1 MSDPTPDSI
10 PAVAA
15 LTKPPKTAK
24 LKTLGTTAPIDRSFN
39 NGSSVSIG
47 TCSVGM
53 LTEFHAANNRASTK
67 TSGVGVSQKTFRGGR
82 HNVTLT
88 VGFLGSKCPLPGS
101 VMALAAALTD
111 GGSYSYPAVGLTQ
124 VRISGRKDA
133 TIEGSITGRPAPPR
147 WPPRSR
153 PPPWATSVSTAA
165 RRPSP
170 ARAAPPPSARPNS
183 LNSLTYEGTC
193 AEAEDTGAG
202 DPSVIV
208 TPGIPD
214 ETVTIEAVGSVTL
227 AQGDVGP
234 LTVAWNDGGTIGS
247 GDYWEVMTAKDGGQE
262 DGEITCEYTFK
273 RRKSASA

>member
-1 MSDPTPDSI
+1 MG
-10 PAVAA
+10 VAA
-15 LTKPPKTAK
+15 
-24 LKTLGTTAPIDRSFN
+24 
-39 NGSSVSIG
+39 
-47 TCSVGM
+47 
-53 LTEFHAANNRASTK
+53 
-67 TSGVGVSQKTFRGGR
+67 KTFRGGR

-101 VMALAAALTD
+101 VMALATALTD

-133 TIEGSITGRPAPPR
+133 TIEGSITGRPAPAR

-170 ARAAPPPSARPNS
+170 ARAAPPPSAPPPIRSIRSP
-183 LNSLTYEGTC
+183 TKAP

-202 DPSVIV
+202 NPSVIV

-227 AQGDVGP
+227 AQGDVG
-234 LTVAWNDGGTIGS
+234 
-247 GDYWEVMTAKDGGQE
+247 
-262 DGEITCEYTFK
+262 
-273 RRKSASA
+273 R

>member
-1 MSDPTPDSI
+1 M
-10 PAVAA
+10 
-15 LTKPPKTAK
+15 
-24 LKTLGTTAPIDRSFN
+24 TTAPIDRSFN

-67 TSGVGVSQKTFRGGR
+67 TSGVGVAAKTFRGGR
-82 HNVTLT
+82 NNVTLT

-133 TIEGSITGRPAPPR
+133 TIEGSITGRPAPTAL
-147 WPPRSR
+147 
-153 PPPWATSVSTAA
+153 ATTVSASALGDVSFNGSQATFTGQSSSATFGAA
-165 RRPSP
+165 
-170 ARAAPPPSARPNS
+170 PNS

-202 DPSVIV
+202 NPSVIV